1 MMDIKNI
8 PGKLKTTCSFC
19 VWKFEKRNG
28 QKTKMP
34 YNPATGERAKIND
47 LRTFSDFKN
56 TLVTYAMGG
65 YDGIGIAVGNGIGAF
80 DIDHCIREDGT
91 LNDTA
96 DTVLSIFPTA
106 YVEKSPSGKGLRGF
120 FCVPED
126 YVYDKT
132 VYYINN
138 RNKGLEVYMPGA
150 TNRFVTV
157 TGDVYRTGE
166 IPNDETAMTTLLDT
180 LMKRNKQVQQTH
192 FQHHSYLDDDA
203 VIAHANEASNS
214 EKFKK
219 LFAGDW
225 EDLYGSQSDADMA
238 LLSIL
243 AFWCGCDE
251 EQMDRIFRTS
261 GLMRDKWDRKQA
273 GSTYGAISIR
283 NTVNTCS
290 AVYMPVNA
298 QDIVDEEFSKL
309 DEDDYIEFQPD
320 LTKITVT
327 LEEMAPHTNARYGRN
342 EIGMGNMFADYFKQI
357 ARYNSE
363 RKGWYVYDGS
373 VWRPDKG
380 NLKVSELAKLLADKL
395 YVFALT
401 ITEEDARKRF
411 IDRVRKLQLRKN
423 RETMLRDAMS
433 VYPISMQAFDRNK
446 YFFNCKNGTLD
457 MRTLEFREHRPE
469 DYLTMESG
477 ITYDPEADCP
487 RWHSFIKEVMCGDA
501 DLADFLQR
509 SLGYALTGDTSQ
521 ECMHGHLADDGS
533 IYIFNADT
541 EGLNFR
547 KAFKDA
553 GFYLSG
559 CCIWKKNAL
568 VLGRSPYQWQH
579 EPCLYGWKQK
589 GKHQWYSDR
598 KQTTIWEYDRP
609 KSNKDHPTMKPIGLM
624 SYPIRNSTMTNGI
637 VLDPFLGSGSTLI
650 ACEETDRVCRGIEL
664 DPKFV
669 DVIVKR
675 YIEHSDGHY
684 DDVFVVRD
692 GQKLKFE
699 EVATFEPEREVADGE

>member
-1 MMDIKNI
+1 MVDIKNI
-8 PGKLKTTCSFC
+8 PVKLKNDCRFC
-19 VWKFEKRNG
+19 VWKFEKRSG

-34 YNPATGERAKIND
+34 YNPATSERAKIND
-47 LRTFSDFKN
+47 LRTFADFKT
-56 TLVTYAMGG
+56 TLMTYAMGG
-65 YDGIGIAVGNGIGAF
+65 FDGIGIAVGNGIGAF

-96 DTVLSIFPTA
+96 ATVLSIFPSA
-106 YVEKSPSGKGLRGF
+106 YVEKSPSGQGLRGF

-126 YVYDKT
+126 YVFDKT
-132 VYYINN
+132 IYYINN
-138 RNKGLEVYMPGA
+138 RSKGLEVYMPGA

-166 IPNDETAMTTLLDT
+166 IPNDPEAMTTLLDS
-180 LMKRNKQVQQTH
+180 LMKRSKQVQNNQLR
-192 FQHHSYLDDDA
+192 HHSYLSDDA
-203 VIAHANEASNS
+203 VIVHAEEAGNS
-214 EKFKK
+214 DKFKK
-219 LFAGDW
+219 LYAGDW
-225 EDLYGSQSDADMA
+225 QELYDSQSDADMA
-238 LLSIL
+238 MLSIL

-273 GSTYGAISIR
+273 GTTYGAISIR
-283 NTVNTCS
+283 NAVNTAAS
-290 AVYMPVNA
+290 VYVPVNA

-309 DEDDYIEFQPD
+309 DEDEYAEFQPD
-320 LTKITVT
+320 LSKITVT

-373 VWRPDKG
+373 IWRPDKG

-423 RETMLRDAMS
+423 RETMLKDAMS

-446 YFFNCKNGTLD
+446 YLFNCRNGTLD

-487 RWHSFIKEVMCGDA
+487 RWHSFIQEVMCGDK
-501 DLADFLQR
+501 DLAVFLQR

-521 ECMHGHLADDGS
+521 ECMF
-533 IYIFNADT
+533 I
-541 EGLNFR
+541 
-547 KAFKDA
+547 
-553 GFYLSG
+553 
-559 CCIWKKNAL
+559 
-568 VLGRSPYQWQH
+568 
-579 EPCLYGWKQK
+579 LYGATSRNGK
-589 GKHQWYSDR
+589 GTAMETFLKIMGDYG
-598 KQTTIWEYDRP
+598 KT
-609 KSNKDHPTMKPIGLM
+609 SNPDMLATKFRG
-624 SYPIRNSTMTNGI
+624 
-637 VLDPFLGSGSTLI
+637 GSMGGPS
-650 ACEETDRVCRGIEL
+650 
-664 DPKFV
+664 
-669 DVIVKR
+669 
-675 YIEHSDGHY
+675 
-684 DDVFVVRD
+684 
-692 GQKLKFE
+692 E
-699 EVATFEPEREVADGE
+699 EVARLVGARFVNISEPEKKITFNAALVKRMTGNDTINARFLNENSFDFCAGIQDFHQHELSAERQRHDPVPVRPTEDHPVQPPF